1 MSHLRVF
8 TFAFAS
14 ASNGSVPILVGMDSM
29 CPFAIYS
36 VLSAILGSDGGLPPA
51 VAALVPP
58 PELEMISVADYL
70 K

>member
-1 MSHLRVF
+1 
-8 TFAFAS
+8 
-14 ASNGSVPILVGMDSM
+14 MDSM